1 MTGAVLARER
11 EGDDDEVEVAVDVLL
26 VGGAAGV
33 GAELG
38 LWVLV
43 LHIAVGALD
52 CECGFAVQLFC

>member
-1 MTGAVLARER
+1 M
-11 EGDDDEVEVAVDVLL
+11 DVLL